1 MRYRIDL
8 GPALWQHRHD
18 VMRAG
23 GPSDHSIVLGPDPL
37 FRSRAQCRLS
47 QGSIRFW
54 PTLWGGVARRPVMP
68 MTVIVAVLLGGATP
82 LAVPAGMAT
91 AHAQTPDRDGGGPQ
105 RSEPRIA
112 LVIGNSDYRTAPL

>member
-1 MRYRIDL
+1 MWYRIDL

-47 QGSIRFW
+47 QGSIRMS
-54 PTLWGGVARRPVMP
+54 PTLCGRVAMRPVMP
-68 MTVIVAVLLGGATP
+68 MTVIMAALLWGATT
-82 LAVPAGMAT
+82 LAVSAGMTT

-105 RSEPRIA
+105 RSE
-112 LVIGNSDYRTAPL
+112 